1 MEGINWASKRLR
13 KTSLHPRKD
22 HAGQFT
28 SKPVIPNQ
36 SYLEIPRSDEETIL
50 VVLGSLFKGYKFI
63 FHEDFQIPT
72 FTRSKWAVHR
82 NTKKKK
88 KKLGSLVDHW

>member
-1 MEGINWASKRLR
+1 LFEENKMEGINWASKRLR

-36 SYLEIPRSDEETIL
+36 SYLEIPRSDEDN
-50 VVLGSLFKGYKFI
+50 LGGVGKLI
-63 FHEDFQIPT
+63 QRLQIHI
-72 FTRSKWAVHR
+72 S
-82 NTKKKK
+82 
-88 KKLGSLVDHW
+88 